1 MSALR
6 SLAAA
11 CLAAVA
17 LTSCVDIE
25 MRFVMRR
32 DGAGRLELSYRVPR
46 EAATLM
52 DPVEGV
58 PAVPLPIERADFE
71 ASLAGADGV
80 RLRRFRRTDQDEEV
94 RIEARIDFDSIDA
107 LRAVPGFADLP
118 VSFTATGAGG
128 GELSQRVVPARPAR
142 DAPDERMVEFVQAHA
157 GDSRVTFVVVA
168 PRDIQAAD
176 GGTIDTDR
184 RTARFSR
191 SLADYLTEA
200 GPVDLTVRW

>member
-6 SLAAA
+6 ALAAA
-11 CLAAVA
+11 LVAAVT

-32 DGAGRLELSYRVPR
+32 DGSGRLELSYRVPR
-46 EAATLM
+46 EATTLL
-52 DPVEGV
+52 DAVEGA
-58 PAVPLPIERADFE
+58 PAVPLPIDRADFE

-80 RLRRFRRTDQDEEV
+80 RLRRFRRRDEEEEV
-94 RIEARIDFDSIDA
+94 RIDARIDFDSVDA

-118 VSFTATGAGG
+118 VSFTATGNGG
-128 GELSQRVVPARPAR
+128 GELSQRVVPARPAGN
-142 DAPDERMVEFVQAHA
+142 APDQSMVELVQSLA

-168 PRDIQAAD
+168 PRDIDAAD
-176 GGTIDTDR
+176 GATVDADG
-184 RTARFSR
+184 RTARLSR
-191 SLADYLTEA
+191 SLAEYLTEA

>member
-6 SLAAA
+6 ALAAA
-11 CLAAVA
+11 CLATLA

-32 DGAGRLELSYRVPR
+32 DGAGRLELSYRIPR
-46 EAATLM
+46 EATTLL
-52 DPVEGV
+52 DAVDGA
-58 PAVPLPIERADFE
+58 PAVPLPIDRADFE
-71 ASLAGADGV
+71 TSLAGADGV
-80 RLRRFRRTDQDEEV
+80 RLRRFRRTDEEEEV
-94 RIEARIDFDSIDA
+94 RIEARIDFDSVDA

-118 VSFTATGAGG
+118 VSFTASGDGG
-128 GELSQRVVPARPAR
+128 GELSQRVVPGRRAE
-142 DAPDERMVEFVQAHA
+142 DAPDESMVELVRALA

-168 PRDIQAAD
+168 PRDIRAAG
-176 GGTIDTDR
+176 GGTIDADR